1 MMNKETECTP
11 VTKQDCFPPALMFM
25 ADEMESDIVVNSI
38 QIIPSNTEGYS
49 VIIYSLLSL

>member
-1 MMNKETECTP
+1 MMKKETECTP
-11 VTKQDCFPPALMFM
+11 VTKQDYFPPVLMFM